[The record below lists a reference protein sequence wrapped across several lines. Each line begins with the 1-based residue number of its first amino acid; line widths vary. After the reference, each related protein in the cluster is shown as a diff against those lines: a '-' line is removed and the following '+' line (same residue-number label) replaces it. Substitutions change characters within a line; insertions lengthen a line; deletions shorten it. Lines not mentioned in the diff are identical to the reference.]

1 MVRVAFLLS
10 ILILIG
16 CRGESQPS
24 SHEGKDSAVT
34 VDVSSTSSDTS
45 TRPSTTSSPGHSPQV
60 VKKTSDT
67 RFVRLA
73 PEQTGVDFIVR
84 VDPNHEN
91 RRLYHSG
98 FVCGGVA
105 VGDIDQDG
113 LPDIYLV
120 SGDGQN
126 RLFRQVEGQGIRFQD
141 ITSSAGVDGGDNWGA
156 GATMADLDND
166 GDLDIYVCNY
176 AAPNQLYVNDG
187 RGRFVESAGQWRL
200 AIHDACLMTA
210 PCDYDRDGDLDLY
223 LLTNRLYRKGGRPQ
237 EPPVRFDEAGKPHVL
252 DEFARYYTLREK
264 SPGKFG
270 IDAYGR
276 PDYFLRN
283 NGDGTFSDVTAA
295 AGIAGHGYGL
305 SATWWDYD
313 ADGWLDVY
321 ISNDFNDPDY
331 LYRNNGDGTF
341 TDMLAAAIPHTPWFS
356 MGSAAGDLNNDGLFD
371 LLAVDMAATNH
382 FKQKTTM
389 GTMSAERLAAVSGPP
404 PQYMRN
410 SLLIN
415 SGTGRFLEAAY
426 MAGLAN
432 TDWSWSVKCA
442 DLDNDGW
449 QDVFVSNGIIRS
461 FNDSDVTYNESLLIG
476 QTEWDIF
483 KDTPPRPEQ
492 NLAFRN
498 QGDLQF
504 EDVSRVWGLNHVGMS
519 YGTVFSDLDND
530 GDLDLVVANIDE
542 PVSIYRNDTQ
552 GGHYLT
558 IQLRGTNGNHFG
570 LGATVR
576 VKTASNSMVRLLNT
590 GSGFLS
596 CDEPLVHFG
605 LGDETIIKTV
615 EVTWPTGKRQTLHNV
630 AVDQRL
636 VIEESAASEASV
648 AEQTEVDPMYSLMK
662 DIVAAGRQEAEFDDF
677 ERQPLLPNRLSRLG
691 PGVAWG
697 DVVGDGTPVAFLGGA
712 AGSPSV
718 FLKMS
723 KGRPTAT
730 AVDTNVAHEDMGAVF
745 FDCDGDGDQDLYVV
759 SGGIECEPADDVLRD
774 RLYINDGSGGFTI
787 APDALPDI
795 ADSGGPVCA
804 ADFDRDGDLDLFVG
818 GRSIPGQY
826 PLSPRSR
833 LLVNDVGQFTDRTAD
848 AAPELLETGLV
859 TAAVWTDVNDDGWID
874 LVVAH
879 EWGPVKTFVNLE
891 GRLEDRTSSSGIE
904 TMTGWW
910 NGVDATD
917 VDRDG
922 DLDLIAT
929 NFGLNTKYHATHEHP
944 ALLYYGDFGG
954 QGRMRLVE
962 AEFEDETLFPIRGR
976 SCSTRAIPSLGER
989 FTSFHDFALA
999 DLSQLY
1005 SNQRINAAHRFAA
1018 TTLESTVF
1026 LNDGQGHFTARSLP
1040 RLAQIA
1046 PAFGVQFTEVD
1057 GDGIPDVYLVHNFY
1071 GPQAETGHMDGGL
1084 SLLLLGQG
1092 DGTFSPVAPRDSGLV
1107 VPHDATSLTLAD
1119 VNRDS
1124 RLDFVVGA
1132 NEGPNKQGGGLQ
1144 TFACGERFA
1153 DNLRMVRLVGMTGN
1167 PTAVG
1172 ARVTFHLS
1180 DGTTQTDEVRA
1191 GSGYLSQSVPILVFG
1206 CPDGAH
1212 VSTIT
1217 VRWPE
1222 GLDSRHAGVRNQRQY
1237 QISHPRLAQ

>member
-1 MVRVAFLLS
+1 MVRVAFLFS
-10 ILILIG
+10 VLILVG
-16 CRGESQPS
+16 CRGETQQAPSQDHGPP
-24 SHEGKDSAVT
+24 VT
-34 VDVSSTSSDTS
+34 VDVSSGKSSDAPS
-45 TRPSTTSSPGHSPQV
+45 AAHSSSPAKQPSTKSFP
-60 VKKTSDT
+60 T
-67 RFVRLA
+67 RFLRLA
-73 PEQTGVDFIVR
+73 PQQTGVDFIVR

-105 VGDIDQDG
+105 VGDVDQDG
-113 LPDIYLV
+113 LPDVYLV

-126 RLFRQVEGQGIRFQD
+126 HLYRQVKGEGIRFED
-141 ITSSAGVDGGDNWGA
+141 ITSSAEASGGDNWGA

-176 AAPNQLYVNDG
+176 DAPNQLFVNDG
-187 RGRFVESAGQWRL
+187 RGRFVESADAWQL

-223 LLTNRLYRKGGRPQ
+223 LLTNRLYRKGGRPT
-237 EPPVRFDEAGKPHVL
+237 EPPVRYDDAGKPHVM
-252 DEFARYYTLREK
+252 DEFARYYTLNEK

-276 PDYFLRN
+276 PDYLLRN
-283 NGDGTFSDVTAA
+283 NGDGTFSDVTSS

-321 ISNDFNDPDY
+321 VCNDFNDPDY

-341 TDMLAAAIPHTPWFS
+341 TDMLAATVPHTPWFS
-356 MGSAAGDLNNDGLFD
+356 MGSAAGDINNDGLLD

-389 GTMSAERLAAVSGPP
+389 GTMSAERLEVVSGPP

-410 SLLIN
+410 SFLIN
-415 SGTGRFLEAAY
+415 TGTGRFLEAAY

-432 TDWSWSVKCA
+432 TDWSWSVKFA

-498 QGDLQF
+498 RGDLQF
-504 EDVSRVWGLNHVGMS
+504 DDISGAWGLDHVGMS
-519 YGTVFSDLDND
+519 YGAAFSDLDND
-530 GDLDLVVANIDE
+530 GDLDIVIANIDE
-542 PVSIYRNDTQ
+542 PVSIYRNDTA
-552 GGHYLT
+552 GGHRLT
-558 IQLRGTNGNHFG
+558 IQLEGTESNRFG
-570 LGATVR
+570 LGAVVR
-576 VKTASNSMVRLLNT
+576 VRTASDSQVRLLNT
-590 GSGFLS
+590 GSGFLA

-605 LGDETIIKTV
+605 LGDETVVESV
-615 EVTWPTGKRQTLHNV
+615 EVTWPSGKRQTLRDV

-636 VIEESAASEASV
+636 VIRESAATDESA
-648 AEQTEVDPMYSLMK
+648 AEDPQPTPMFTRLD
-662 DIVAAGRQEAEFDDF
+662 DIVAVGRREADFDDF

-697 DVVGDGTPVAFLGGA
+697 DIRGDGTPVAFVGGA
-712 AGSPSV
+712 AGSPSL
-718 FLKMS
+718 FLSMS
-723 KGRPTAT
+723 GGTPAAT
-730 AVDTNVAHEDMGAVF
+730 AVDTNVDYEDMGAVF
-745 FDCDGDGDQDLYVV
+745 LDYDGDGDQDLYVV
-759 SGGIECEPADDVLRD
+759 SGGIECAPDDDLLRD
-774 RLYINDGSGGFTI
+774 RLYVNDGTGTFTV
-787 APDALPDI
+787 AADALPDV

-833 LLVNDVGQFTDRTAD
+833 LLVNDVGRFTDRTAAL
-848 AAPELLETGLV
+848 AAELLATGLV
-859 TAAVWTDVNDDGWID
+859 TAAVWTDINADGWTD

-879 EWGPVKTFVNLE
+879 EWGPVKTFVNRE

-904 TMTGWW
+904 NLTGWW

-917 VDRDG
+917 VDGDG
-922 DLDLIAT
+922 DLDLVAT
-929 NFGLNTKYHATHEHP
+929 NFGLNTKYHASHDHP
-944 ALLYYGDFGG
+944 ALLYYGDFEGH
-954 QGRMRLVE
+954 GRMRLVE
-962 AEFEDETLFPIRGR
+962 AEFEDETLFPIRGK
-976 SCSTRAIPSLGER
+976 SCSTRAIPSLGEK
-989 FTSFHDFALA
+989 FTSYHDFALA
-999 DLSQLY
+999 DLNQLY
-1005 SNQRINAAHRFAA
+1005 SDQRINAAHRFAV

-1026 LNDGQGHFTARSLP
+1026 LNDGQGHFTTRSLP

-1057 GDGIPDVYLVHNFY
+1057 GDGIPDVYLVQNFY
-1071 GPQAETGHMDGGL
+1071 SPQAETGHMDGGL
-1084 SLLLLGQG
+1084 SLLLMGQG
-1092 DGTFSPVAPRDSGLV
+1092 DGTFSPVPPRESGLV

-1124 RLDFVVGA
+1124 RLDFVVGS
-1132 NEGPNKQGGGLQ
+1132 NEGPQGEGGGLQ
-1144 TFACGERFA
+1144 TFACGDRFVYS
-1153 DNLRMVRLVGMTGN
+1153 LRTVQLTGLAGN

-1172 ARVTFHLS
+1172 ARVTVSLS
-1180 DGTTQTDEVRA
+1180 NGTTQTDEVRA
-1191 GSGYLSQSVPILVFG
+1191 GSGYLSQSVPTLVFG

-1217 VRWPE
+1217 VRWPDGPNSQHDGVE
-1222 GLDSRHAGVRNQRQY
+1222 GQQRY
-1237 QISHPRLAQ
+1237 EITHPRRSP